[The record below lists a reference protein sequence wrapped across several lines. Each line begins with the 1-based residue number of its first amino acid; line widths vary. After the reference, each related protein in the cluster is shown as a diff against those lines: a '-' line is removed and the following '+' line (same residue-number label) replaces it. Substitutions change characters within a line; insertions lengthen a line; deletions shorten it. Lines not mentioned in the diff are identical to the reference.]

1 MFTTSPYPFLDHYN
15 GGLQESLG
23 VLNQSNSPGKYWAK
37 QNILAARKTR
47 SVHANIYINSSSCG
61 EKLQVIHSDKGLQ
74 VMASAPTDSEWF
86 MIFMTSLC
94 SSIGECRKQDDA
106 ISIALIIEIQQLS
119 ELECQLAVKQNN
131 KERIRTASDNSLFQF
146 FTYCGSLRGYE
157 IPKVLLHH
165 LRHQILSPEESV
177 VLAERGNYFSLHI
190 YLPLLGRFK
199 AVSQEE
205 KCRIIDIC

>member
-74 VMASAPTDSEWF
+74 VMASAPTDS
-86 MIFMTSLC
+86 
-94 SSIGECRKQDDA
+94 D
-106 ISIALIIEIQQLS
+106 
-119 ELECQLAVKQNN
+119 
-131 KERIRTASDNSLFQF
+131 
-146 FTYCGSLRGYE
+146 
-157 IPKVLLHH
+157 
-165 LRHQILSPEESV
+165 
-177 VLAERGNYFSLHI
+177 
-190 YLPLLGRFK
+190 
-199 AVSQEE
+199 
-205 KCRIIDIC
+205 